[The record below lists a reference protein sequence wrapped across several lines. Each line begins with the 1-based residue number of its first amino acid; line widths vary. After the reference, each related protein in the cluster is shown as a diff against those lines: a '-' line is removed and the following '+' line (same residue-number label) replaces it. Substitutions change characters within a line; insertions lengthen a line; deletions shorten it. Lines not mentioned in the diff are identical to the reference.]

1 MYGKSFV
8 TPLQTVKWTRKK
20 RVWPPRSTRVPAR
33 VCGPVAR
40 LPVANDAAEPE
51 IDGATVGL
59 PSRVTEVTL
68 ASASLA
74 MIEIELAEAAM
85 EPSTGE
91 VETTRGR
98 VLSTRTFARVSLAE
112 SPNASEA
119 VARRS

>member
-1 MYGKSFV
+1 MYGKSVV

-40 LPVANDAAEPE
+40 PPVPNDAAEPE
-51 IDGATVGL
+51 IEGATVGL

-74 MIEIELAEAAM
+74 VTEIELAEATT

-91 VETTRGR
+91 VETIVGR
-98 VLSTRTFARVSLAE
+98 VLSMRT
-112 SPNASEA
+112 
-119 VARRS
+119 